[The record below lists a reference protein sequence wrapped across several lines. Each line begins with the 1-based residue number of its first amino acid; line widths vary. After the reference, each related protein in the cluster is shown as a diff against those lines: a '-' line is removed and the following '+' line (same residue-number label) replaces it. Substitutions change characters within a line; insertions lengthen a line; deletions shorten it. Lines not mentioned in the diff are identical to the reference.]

1 MTLTNK
7 TPLNEDYKN
16 PSLAIEKRVESIGD
30 NLSLLTSE
38 LELHQNELYF
48 VKRGISQKAASYYSS
63 ANPIIRENLIES
75 IQEMEWSFVTDNVTG
90 FCSAVYRQL
99 EVFSNFILYDIKKCN
114 DNINIDATTKKP
126 VVLPNNFINS
136 FTGWFVYDYKSKSNI
151 FVDFSNSTDKKAF
164 IEPFYLKTAINSG
177 RGVLNISFP
186 NKLNLIFGLYI
197 NKKMKHSDGNEY
209 MLVNNGYSELTQR
222 IKDIRDAKEHGII
235 SKHLSSWQAK
245 DYYDSMKV
253 INELFQRIPDLK

>member
-1 MTLTNK
+1 MALTNK

-48 VKRGISQKAASYYSS
+48 VKRGISQKSSSYYNN
-63 ANPIIRENLIES
+63 ANSLIRQNLIES
-75 IQEMEWSFVTDNVTG
+75 MQEMEWSFVTDNITG

-99 EVFSNFILYDIKKCN
+99 EVFTNYILFDIKKCN

-126 VVLPNNFINS
+126 VVLSSHFINS
-136 FTGWFVYDYKSKSNI
+136 FTGWFVYDYKVKSNV
-151 FVDFSNSTDKKAF
+151 FVDFNSSTDKKNY
-164 IEPFYLKTAINSG
+164 IEPYYLKTATNSG
-177 RGVLNISFP
+177 KGVLNISFP

-197 NKKMKHSDGNEY
+197 NKKIKHSDGNEY
-209 MLVNNGYSELTQR
+209 ILVNNGYSELTQR
-222 IKDIRDAKEHGII
+222 IKDIRDAKEHGIV

-245 DYYDSMKV
+245 DYYESMKV
-253 INELFQRIPDLK
+253 LNELFQRIPDLK